1 MRWRLLAALFLI
13 VGVNQPVLARQDQ
26 TLVSQAE
33 TTTYQQDL
41 NGVNREQNSKPDL
54 RKRVGF
60 SKKYERLLNRD
71 PKEII
76 PDICTGC

>member
-1 MRWRLLAALFLI
+1 MRSNLLAALFLI
-13 VGVNQPVLARQDQ
+13 VAVNQPVLARQEP

-33 TTTYQQDL
+33 TTADQQDPYRP
-41 NGVNREQNSKPDL
+41 NMEQNPKPRL
-54 RKRVGF
+54 RQRVGF
-60 SKKYERLLNRD
+60 SKRHERLLNRD